1 MVTDQAGEMIAL
13 GQGEM
18 PVTTVERQRAFKIYL
33 FALGRI
39 IQRDTETFPQHRPYG
54 DHYRQL
60 GTPNRN
66 YDASYYIARKN
77 KLHYIFLF

>member
-33 FALGRI
+33 FALGKI
-39 IQRDTETFPQHRPYG
+39 TCYHTGSTEAPAYVR
-54 DHYRQL
+54 
-60 GTPNRN
+60 
-66 YDASYYIARKN
+66 
-77 KLHYIFLF
+77 